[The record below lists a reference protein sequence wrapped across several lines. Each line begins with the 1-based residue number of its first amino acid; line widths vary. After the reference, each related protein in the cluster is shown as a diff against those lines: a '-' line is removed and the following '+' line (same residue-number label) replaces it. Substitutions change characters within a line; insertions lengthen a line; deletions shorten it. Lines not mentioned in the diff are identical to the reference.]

1 MYKPGGTIAAALGRI
16 QQTSYVPPAIQREF
30 VWKPEQIQRLFDSL
44 MQGYPFGTFLFWK
57 VDPST
62 SGKFKFYDFVL
73 NYHQR
78 DAAHCPEL
86 PALHNQA
93 VTAVLDGQ
101 QRLTA
106 LNIGLRGSM
115 AVKQPNKWWTNPDAF
130 PKRTLRLNLLA
141 PLEPDEDGIVYD
153 FRFLDDE
160 QAARSSEALW
170 FRVPEILGMK
180 DGPAMLNWLVAQQ
193 LAGEALSRAYAS
205 VDRLHRVIHTELSV
219 VRDFET
225 GGILI

>member
-1 MYKPGGTIAAALGRI
+1 MYKPGGTILAALGRI
-16 QQTSYVPPAIQREF
+16 QSTYYVLPAIQREF
-30 VWKPEQIQRLFDSL
+30 VWKAEQIERLFDSL

-57 VDPST
+57 VEPST

-86 PALHNQA
+86 PALHHQA

-115 AVKQPNKWWTNPDAF
+115 AIKQPNKWWTNPNAF
-130 PKRTLRLNLLA
+130 PKRVLRLNLLSGDT
-141 PLEPDEDGIVYD
+141 PDEDGILYD
-153 FRFLDDE
+153 LQFLDDAR
-160 QAARSSEALW
+160 AAKSE
-170 FRVPEILGMK
+170 
-180 DGPAMLNWLVAQQ
+180 
-193 LAGEALSRAYAS
+193 
-205 VDRLHRVIHTELSV
+205 T
-219 VRDFET
+219 
-225 GGILI
+225 